1 MERPAM
7 VEPKAPSPTPES
19 FGIAGAPGALA
30 TCRANIAADWCANI
44 ATAAVSVAVA
54 PVYSQTIPPPPADL
68 WVGPLSETP
77 SAVLAWAKVGQVAVP
92 VGTAGGVVVLAG
104 AALVAEGVVAEGAV
118 VGDDVEV
125 ALGVLL
131 LQAVRTRPTIKTP
144 ATKGT
149 RLFIV

>member
-1 MERPAM
+1 
-7 VEPKAPSPTPES
+7 
-19 FGIAGAPGALA
+19 
-30 TCRANIAADWCANI
+30 
-44 ATAAVSVAVA
+44 
-54 PVYSQTIPPPPADL
+54 
-68 WVGPLSETP
+68 
-77 SAVLAWAKVGQVAVP
+77 LAWAKVGQVAAP